1 MSLSV
6 TCPHCSEVLKLRDES
21 KIGQRVKCPNC
32 QKGFVA
38 SPDEE
43 FVSEFTAARPKR
55 KGKGSKRSKGSSPL
69 PWILGGGVALVC
81 VVGALWGLGLFGKG
95 DNEQAPPV
103 ATQESP
109 AAPAVAASPPPTPV
123 PAATEPVPLA
133 MESAQVVAAAQPAS
147 TPLTGSPATETS
159 SPPPT
164 PEEVKPVAASAPVVD
179 TVDPVT
185 FEHVPGDAMA
195 IAVVRLSRVHSAPP
209 FQSVVAEILNI
220 DPVIERDFGQELSQA
235 EMFLQLP
242 VFPYRKAEYMSIA
255 VTFKDLVDL
264 AMQSTG
270 SPKKDGKVQIYPTIA
285 FHFGESFDFQEG
297 LSALLDYDQDVK
309 ETKIGE
315 RTLYERT
322 NGSAFSLLE
331 PKTLVLGHAGELT
344 KILSAESKKICPL
357 VEKIRPLTDRDVAV
371 AIDFSKLQANR
382 DDKEGVAG
390 LGAELTTM
398 AQDAGF
404 VQMALDLNGPTLG
417 ELQYLTSSEELATK
431 IASKLSDAFTRQAD
445 RQLEPFVQ
453 RLSSTP
459 GAEGLLS
466 LISKT
471 VKSHTTGTTG
481 TMAWVRISQPEEM
494 KDLANI
500 VRPYLEGSLGTK
512 DERGARDSLEW
523 IAMAMWN
530 HLFSHGHF
538 PAHDSNGGQ
547 GDKRTGVGLSWRVH
561 LLPYI
566 KQDDLYKQFHLDEPW
581 DSEHNQT
588 LIAKMPSTYG
598 TSPEGKTS
606 YHIFIGP
613 NSPFAGPGGPT
624 DQTLKDGPNKTIL
637 AVKAGDD
644 TAEIWTKPG
653 GLKVDPKDQLAC
665 LGQVGSKIAT
675 VSFRETFVLFDSDRL
690 AKNLAR
696 YVDPD
701 DESR

>member
-1 MSLSV
+1 M
-6 TCPHCSEVLKLRDES
+6 
-21 KIGQRVKCPNC
+21 
-32 QKGFVA
+32 
-38 SPDEE
+38 
-43 FVSEFTAARPKR
+43 
-55 KGKGSKRSKGSSPL
+55 
-69 PWILGGGVALVC
+69 C
-81 VVGALWGLGLFGKG
+81 VVGALWGFGLFGKG

-109 AAPAVAASPPPTPV
+109 AAPAVAASTPPTPAPV
-123 PAATEPVPLA
+123 ATEPVPPA
-133 MESAQVVAAAQPAS
+133 MESVPVVAAAEPAS
-147 TPLTGSPATETS
+147 TPLAGLPATETS

-164 PEEVKPVAASAPVVD
+164 PEEVKPAAAAPEVVTVA
-179 TVDPVT
+179 PVT
-185 FEHVPGDAMA
+185 FEHIPGDAMA
-195 IAVVRLSRVHSAPP
+195 IGVVRLSRVHSAPP
-209 FQSVVAEILNI
+209 FQSVVAEILKI
-220 DPVIERDFGQELSQA
+220 DPVIQRDFDQELRQA
-235 EMFLQLP
+235 ESFLQLP
-242 VFPYRKAEYMSIA
+242 VFSYRNAEYMSIA
-255 VTFKDLVDL
+255 VTFKDVVDL

-270 SPKKDGKVQIYPTIA
+270 SHKKDGKVHIYPTIA

-297 LSALLDYDQDVK
+297 LSALLDYDQQVK
-309 ETKIGE
+309 ETKIGD

-331 PKTLVLGHAGELT
+331 PKTLVLGHAEELK
-344 KILSAESKKICPL
+344 KILSAESKKVCPL

-390 LGAELTTM
+390 LGAELTVM

-404 VQMALDLNGPTLG
+404 LQMALDLSGPTLG
-417 ELQYLTSSEELATK
+417 ELQYLTSSEEQAAK
-431 IASKLSDAFTRQAD
+431 IASKLSEAFSRQAEH
-445 RQLEPFVQ
+445 QLEPFVQ
-453 RLSSTP
+453 RLSSTS
-459 GAEGLLS
+459 GAEGLLD

-471 VKSHTTGTTG
+471 VKSHTTGSTG
-481 TMAWVRISQPEEM
+481 MMAWVRISQPEEL

-512 DERGARDSLEW
+512 DERASRDSLEW

-530 HLFSHGHF
+530 YLDSHGHY

-547 GDKRTGVGLSWRVH
+547 GNERIGVGLSWRVH
-561 LLPYI
+561 ILPFI
-566 KQDDLYKQFHLDEPW
+566 NQGDLYKQFHLDEPW

-624 DQTLKDGPNKTIL
+624 DKTLKDGPNKTIL
-637 AVKAGDD
+637 AIKAGDD